1 MPWNGSCAQR
11 GGFDRFLQRKR
22 TGIFENSGAKGDRI
36 VTDIPMIPFDAGE
49 AVLDWIGLT
58 DALAAGH
65 ALPKAEIG
73 DTFLYRGKDTL
84 LSRAAWIDG
93 LGMAVKTATVFPD
106 NPAQGRPMING
117 GLNLYDDAAGTLAAI
132 VDFHLVTKWKTAGDS
147 LLAAR
152 RLARPDSSNILIVGA
167 GNQGRALFA
176 AYSAVFPDAQFA
188 VWNRTE
194 ENAVKMAAEF
204 PGLAI
209 ACDLERAV
217 RSADIITSAT
227 MSTEPLIRGDWLRPG
242 QHVDLIG
249 AYRPD
254 MREVDD
260 AALLKS
266 RVFVDS
272 FDTTIG
278 HIGEIKI
285 PLEAGIITRDHLV
298 ADYYNLNQF
307 KRHNN
312 AEITLFKNGGGAHLD
327 LMTSRYIL
335 DRWIARA

>member
-1 MPWNGSCAQR
+1 MN
-11 GGFDRFLQRKR
+11 
-22 TGIFENSGAKGDRI
+22 
-36 VTDIPMIPFDAGE
+36 DIPFIPFDAAE

-65 ALPKAEIG
+65 ALPRAEIG

-93 LGMAVKTATVFPD
+93 LGIAVKSATIFPD
-106 NPAQGRPMING
+106 NPAHGTPMING
-117 GLNLYDDAAGTLAAI
+117 GLNLYADADGTLEAI

-152 RLARPDSSNILIVGA
+152 RLARQDSREILIVGA
-167 GNQGRALFA
+167 GNQGRALHA
-176 AYSAVFPDAQFA
+176 AYSAAFPAANFT
-188 VWNRTE
+188 VWNRTRA
-194 ENAVKMAAEF
+194 NADAMAAEL
-204 PGLAI
+204 PGLRI
-209 ACDLERAV
+209 ADDLETAV
-217 RSADIITSAT
+217 RSADVITSAT
-227 MSTEPLIRGDWLRPG
+227 MSTEPLIKGAWLKPG
-242 QHVDLIG
+242 QHLDLIG

-260 AALLKS
+260 DALLRA

-272 FDTTIG
+272 YDTTIG

-285 PLEAGIITRDHLV
+285 PIEAGVITKDTLV
-298 ADYYNLNQF
+298 ADYYDLDQF
-307 KRHNN
+307 KRTSND
-312 AEITLFKNGGGAHLD
+312 EITLFKNGGGAHLD

-335 DRWIARA
+335 DRWKARG